1 MPEVLCL
8 SHQGIRCGMPPRW
21 IMGAVDSSPNE
32 AAVCLWRGPDSVGPL
47 VPSPEQ
53 RAFQLSTALGPRWIW
68 GSDAQ
73 LCSVS
78 AAKLWLLPP
87 LLRKLVPSPRLVGV
101 AEIAGDRVWLVDP
114 TRFRPVLAEVNTE
127 AEIAV

>member
-21 IMGAVDSSPNE
+21 IMGAVESSPNE
-32 AAVCLWRGPDSVGPL
+32 APVCLWRGPASVARL
-47 VPSPEQ
+47 VPNPEQ

-68 GSDAQ
+68 GSDAR

-78 AAKLWLLPP
+78 AAKLWPLPP
-87 LLRKLVPSPRLVGV
+87 LLRELVPLPHLVGV
-101 AEIAGDRVWLVDP
+101 AEIAGDLVWLVDP
-114 TRFRPVLAEVNTE
+114 TRFRPVPAEVNTE
-127 AEIAV
+127 AESAV